1 MKTDSTRLR
10 DLLGGTD
17 AEWMRAR
24 LRDRFERQGAM
35 PATITLRQ
43 PTVAQRELVD
53 RILGRAPTRSGAS
66 LVVSVARLEEILR
79 EAELCERLVDALVV
93 LDGPLRDRRAEAETE
108 ARAWEAA
115 QTAIASRVQGR
126 SWLESWLSG
135 LVGSG
140 VWRRAANGDPERA
153 QSLAEDALEIIDR
166 FPLPGTALPE
176 LAAHHYGDAHA
187 LDKGRDLGLLVI
199 RAAAA
204 YSGLQDWQKS
214 EDRREC
220 WASVGVL
227 CDELSTPVLTLNLG
241 GHGDGL
247 SDRVLRVH
255 RDVGEA
261 CSLSLRQLLRHP
273 PGLGHLQGQKV
284 FVCENPTV
292 VAVAVERLG
301 VDCAPLVC
309 TCGQARTSTRVLL
322 RALVRVGASLVVQA
336 DFDIAGI
343 HIASKSLALEGAQPW
358 RMFAEEYRNAKPGPS
373 LRRARV
379 PETPWD
385 EELARAME
393 ARGVG
398 VHEEAILDRLLEDLR
413 TPRT

>member
-24 LRDRFERQGAM
+24 LRDRYERQGAM

-43 PTVAQRELVD
+43 PTLAQRELVD

-93 LDGPLRDRRAEAETE
+93 LDGPLHDRRAEAETE

-126 SWLESWLSG
+126 SWLDSWLRG

-153 QSLAEDALEIIDR
+153 QSLANDALEIIDR

-176 LAAHHYGDAHA
+176 LAARHYGDAHA

-204 YSGLQDWQKS
+204 YSGMQDWQKS

-241 GHGDGL
+241 GQGDGL
-247 SDRVLRVH
+247 SDRVLRAH
-255 RDVGEA
+255 RDIGEA

-273 PGLGHLQGQKV
+273 PGFGHLAGRKV

-309 TCGQARTSTRVLL
+309 TGGQARTSTRVLL
-322 RALVRVGASLVVQA
+322 RALARVGASLMVQA

-343 HIASKSLALEGAQPW
+343 HIASKSLAFEGAQPW
-358 RMFAEEYRNAKPGPS
+358 RMSAQEYRSAKPGPS
-373 LRRARV
+373 LRHARV
-379 PETPWD
+379 PETLWD
-385 EELARAME
+385 EQLARCME
-393 ARGVG
+393 QRGVA
-398 VHEEAILDRLLEDLR
+398 VHEEAILDRLLDDLGD
-413 TPRT
+413 PS